1 MKANL
6 RKVFAIAAIS
16 SVISLTSGL
25 AAYAGPAADIEKN
38 ATTETVAVETPSTP
52 AEEAPA
58 PVTTVD
64 KDGMTY
70 LGVYKATAYC
80 NCSRCSSSGTDLTAS
95 GVLPVSRHTISANL
109 REFGFGTK
117 LYIDGIVY
125 TVEDTGS
132 FGPGAVDIYFDTH
145 QQALNYGVHYVDVYL
160 VK

>member
-6 RKVFAIAAIS
+6 RKVFAIAAMTAMCTFAS
-16 SVISLTSGL
+16 SF
-25 AAYAGPAADIEKN
+25 AAIAGPADDIIDTTAEKV
-38 ATTETVAVETPSTP
+38 TEVQKVEETPS
-52 AEEAPA
+52 A
-58 PVTTVD
+58 PVAADSAD
-64 KDGMTY
+64 KTY
-70 LGVYKATAYC
+70 LGTYKATAYC

-95 GVLPVSRHTISANL
+95 GVLPKAKHTISANL

-117 LYIDGIVY
+117 LLIDGIVY